1 MVTEAVQAP
10 SPQSPTPKRLSLPAI
25 LAFSATGVP
34 LGGVG
39 IGFAIFL
46 QPYLAS
52 HLHIPLMVIAGAW
65 FTVRMLDFG
74 IDVVLGLLMDR
85 FSTRWGR
92 YRLWFM
98 AGVPLLVIAIYQLFM
113 APLGVDGG
121 YLVMWLFVYYLGN
134 SILGLAHLAWSAT
147 LITQYHERS
156 RVFGI
161 MTPVSIVGS
170 LIVLAIPSIAERM
183 GATSAQA
190 VQWIGWFSV
199 GLLPLAAAIVVIF
212 TPEPIA
218 PEVKSKPGVPWA
230 DYWSLVKNPSF
241 LRLLIGEAALVLGPG
256 WMSAL
261 YVFFFTHSRGFTVG
275 QSSLLL
281 GVYVIAGAF
290 GAPAAAALAQ
300 KISKHRTLFATA
312 TAYSLGLCTI
322 MLVPRGNFVAALP
335 TMLWCGFMAAGFGL
349 MTRAMTADF
358 GDEIRL
364 EQGKERIT
372 LIYSFTSLMAKVASA
387 LAGVFTYSVL
397 AAVGF
402 RAAEGAHN
410 TPEAIRGLELA
421 YTIGPIAFVMIG
433 GACFLGWNLDA
444 DRHAG
449 IRADL
454 EARDALADQ
463 EAREA
468 MNSEAP
474 IVESIT
480 GDHI

>member
-1 MVTEAVQAP
+1 MT
-10 SPQSPTPKRLSLPAI
+10 
-25 LAFSATGVP
+25 
-34 LGGVG
+34 
-39 IGFAIFL
+39 
-46 QPYLAS
+46 
-52 HLHIPLMVIAGAW
+52 
-65 FTVRMLDFG
+65 
-74 IDVVLGLLMDR
+74 
-85 FSTRWGR
+85 
-92 YRLWFM
+92 
-98 AGVPLLVIAIYQLFM
+98 
-113 APLGVDGG
+113 
-121 YLVMWLFVYYLGN
+121 WLFVYYLA
-134 SILGLAHLAWSAT
+134 SSMLGLAHLAWSAT
-147 LITQYHERS
+147 LITQYNERS

-161 MTPVSIVGS
+161 MTPVSILGS
-170 LIVLAIPSIAERM
+170 LIVLAIPSIAEKM
-183 GATSAQA
+183 GHTSAEA
-190 VQWIGWFSV
+190 VQYIGWFALL
-199 GLLPLAAAIVVIF
+199 LLPVAAAIVVTL

-218 PEVKSKPGVPWA
+218 PEIRRKPGVPWA

-281 GVYVIAGAF
+281 GVYVIAGAL
-290 GAPAAAALAQ
+290 GAPAAAALAMR
-300 KISKHRTLFATA
+300 ISKHRTLIATT

-372 LIYSFTSLMAKVASA
+372 LIYSFTSLMAKLASA
-387 LAGVFTYSVL
+387 LSNVFTYSVL
-397 AAVGF
+397 TAVGF
-402 RAAEGAHN
+402 NAAEGVVN
-410 TPEAIRGLELA
+410 TPSAIRGLELA

-433 GACFLGWNLDA
+433 GACFIGWNLDA
-444 DRHAG
+444 DKHAG

-454 EARDALADQ
+454 EARDAMAGV
-463 EAREA
+463 EARAA
-468 MNSEAP
+468 MNAEAP
-474 IVESIT
+474 IVESLT